1 MKPRAILINTAR
13 GAVVDQRALV
23 EALESGVIGAAG
35 LDVTDP
41 EPLAAGHPLTRLENV
56 VLAPHIASASHET
69 RSRMAMMAATNCLD
83 ALG

>member
-35 LDVTDP
+35 RT
-41 EPLAAGHPLTRLENV
+41 
-56 VLAPHIASASHET
+56 
-69 RSRMAMMAATNCLD
+69 
-83 ALG
+83 